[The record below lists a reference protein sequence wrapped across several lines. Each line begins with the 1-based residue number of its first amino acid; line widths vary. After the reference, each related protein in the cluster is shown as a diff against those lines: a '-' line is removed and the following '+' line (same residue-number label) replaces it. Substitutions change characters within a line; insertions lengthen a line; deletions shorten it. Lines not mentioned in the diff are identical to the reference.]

1 MGDVLGGRFPLAGGI
16 AAPWS
21 REQRLWWLLW
31 ARCPGLGWVRLQA
44 LDQGC
49 GGLALAW
56 RAPATGLASLPG
68 WHAGLVPAVERFRSH
83 WGEDPLAQ
91 LAQLEPRLG
100 LGVVLPG
107 DRRWPLAIG
116 ALERPPLAL
125 WWQGRG
131 ALWSLLA
138 GRRAVAVVGTVVA
151 VVAVGTVVAV
161 VVVVVTVGAVVV
173 AGALRLY
180 ELVPTLR
187 VPYARPV
194 QLPTVHCPP
203 THLSLRCAAGAAC
216 LLELQLL
223 VVHWCLR
230 EWSWGR
236 GLALLGL
243 LLCTFSFFPSAVC
256 ACSRVQLKCCL
267 CRVFVYTLARGSFGV
282 FFSPHA
288 LAGSERS
295 VCG

>member
-1 MGDVLGGRFPLAGGI
+1 MSLVG
-16 AAPWS
+16 
-21 REQRLWWLLW
+21 
-31 ARCPGLGWVRLQA
+31 PGVVA
-44 LDQGC
+44 EAVA
-49 GGLALAW
+49 ALAHTVGG
-56 RAPATGLASLPG
+56 AMAAE
-68 WHAGLVPAVERFRSH
+68 A
-83 WGEDPLAQ
+83 
-91 LAQLEPRLG
+91 
-100 LGVVLPG
+100 
-107 DRRWPLAIG
+107 G
-116 ALERPPLAL
+116 ALAVAVVAIVVAVAAV
-125 WWQGRG
+125 GTVV
-131 ALWSLLA
+131 
-138 GRRAVAVVGTVVA
+138 AVAVVGTVVA

-173 AGALRLY
+173 AGALHPY
-180 ELVPTLR
+180 EHVPTLR

-236 GLALLGL
+236 GLALIGL
-243 LLCTFSFFPSAVC
+243 LLRTFSFFPSAVC

-267 CRVFVYTLARGSFGV
+267 CRVFVYTLAPGSFGV